1 MATQVLRARG
11 SCCQERFLTL
21 DYKQT
26 KWVFYLA
33 DSVLEFIVGYF
44 KIIIDNYTMKI
55 TRFFSWSE
63 KEKELEEEK
72 INLGCLPFTQI
83 IRLDILCVTCNE
95 QIYQIIIVLLRIPNQ
110 FAVYKCCEQIQ
121 IGFRVGPENMITWIG
136 FHSNGLA
143 PCLLLQMTAL

>member
-1 MATQVLRARG
+1 MWPHRYRG
-11 SCCQERFLTL
+11 HEEAVVKKGFLPWTI
-21 DYKQT
+21 KKKT

-63 KEKELEEEK
+63 KEKELKET

-83 IRLDILCVTCNE
+83 IRLDILC
-95 QIYQIIIVLLRIPNQ
+95 
-110 FAVYKCCEQIQ
+110 
-121 IGFRVGPENMITWIG
+121 ITMNNFIR
-136 FHSNGLA
+136 
-143 PCLLLQMTAL
+143 